1 MSSHHAITPP
11 QHRQTGASRFNSSST
26 WLSQPI
32 LRASFEE
39 RVIWN
44 SQRQQIRMMLIFR
57 TSILNASINKYSAVK
72 IRRDES
78 LRVEPNSRTNVSV
91 GKNKDIKHEIGSQ
104 PFWICYY
111 PHRLVVIISNDPH
124 FLLFTPAQAQTSAPL
139 LLVIT
144 VFGFQIALFWNI
156 LPSQCRVSYK
166 LYRGEHIENSFVTD
180 EWWGSG
186 GAGEMFLQT
195 ICIGALEADWS
206 GPRPALSP
214 AHSPHLICCLINT
227 RLMEIVWCLGG
238 RSQAG
243 TQRVEQCWDNFHH
256 SSLLGGKDEIHL
268 VSCLRISSE

>member
-180 EWWGSG
+180 DWWGSG
-186 GAGEMFLQT
+186 WAGEMFLQT

-214 AHSPHLICCLINT
+214 SHSPHLICCSLIPGWWT
-227 RLMEIVWCLGG
+227 LSDVSEADHRL
-238 RSQAG
+238 
-243 TQRVEQCWDNFHH
+243 EQCWDNFHH